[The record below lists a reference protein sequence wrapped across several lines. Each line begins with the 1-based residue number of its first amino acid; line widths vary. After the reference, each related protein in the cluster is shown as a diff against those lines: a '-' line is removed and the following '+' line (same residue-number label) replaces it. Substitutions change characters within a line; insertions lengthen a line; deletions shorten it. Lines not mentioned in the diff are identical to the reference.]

1 MIVVVVACGDRLQ
14 ETLTMIKS
22 AVMFTRT
29 DVMFIV
35 ITEDALIDSF
45 EEKVCLFVPFL
56 CFIVFILANVLAVL
70 FS

>member
-35 ITEDALIDSF
+35 ITEDVLIDSF
-45 EEKVCLFVPFL
+45 EEKVCS
-56 CFIVFILANVLAVL
+56 FIPCSCL
-70 FS
+70 FSVLLKCA